1 MIACDNNGSIV
12 VNVNNCSYQLSNSD
26 DYTDFLLWL
35 TSPNPADSIDD
46 SAFEVD
52 ENVPE
57 EHRELA
63 QRYAE
68 FLSEFAE
75 IRKDRLSSKDEDSGY
90 DQLKSRIN
98 ELIDS
103 FKGDAS

>member
-1 MIACDNNGSIV
+1 MIVCDNNSSIV
-12 VNVNNCSYQLSNSD
+12 VNANNCSYQLSNSD

-90 DQLKSRIN
+90 DQLKSRVN
-98 ELIDS
+98 ELIES

>member
-1 MIACDNNGSIV
+1 MIACDNDGSIV
-12 VNVNNCSYQLSNSD
+12 VNANNCSYQLSSSD
-26 DYTDFLLWL
+26 DYADFLLWL

-90 DQLKSRIN
+90 DQLKSRVN
-98 ELIDS
+98 ELIES

>member
-1 MIACDNNGSIV
+1 MIACDNDGSIV
-12 VNVNNCSYQLSNSD
+12 VNANNCSYQLSSSD
-26 DYTDFLLWL
+26 DYADFLLWL

-90 DQLKSRIN
+90 NQLKSRVN
-98 ELIDS
+98 ELIES

>member
-1 MIACDNNGSIV
+1 MIACDNDGSIV
-12 VNVNNCSYQLSNSD
+12 VNANNCSYQLSSSD
-26 DYTDFLLWL
+26 DYADFLLWL

-90 DQLKSRIN
+90 DQLKSRVN
-98 ELIDS
+98 ELIES
-103 FKGDAS
+103 FKGDVS

>member
-1 MIACDNNGSIV
+1 MITCDNNDSIV
-12 VNVNNCSYQLSNSD
+12 VNANNCSYQLSNSD
-26 DYTDFLLWL
+26 DYADFLLWL
-35 TSPNPADSIDD
+35 TSPNPADSIDG

-68 FLSEFAE
+68 FLTEFAK
-75 IRKDRLSSKDEDSGY
+75 IRAERLSSKDEGGGY
-90 DQLKSRIN
+90 DQLKSRVN

>member
-12 VNVNNCSYQLSNSD
+12 VNANNCSYQLSNSD

-90 DQLKSRIN
+90 DQLKSRVN
-98 ELIDS
+98 ELIES

>member
-12 VNVNNCSYQLSNSD
+12 VNANNCSYQLSNSD
-26 DYTDFLLWL
+26 DYADFLLWL

-57 EHRELA
+57 EHLELV
-63 QRYAE
+63 QRYAA
-68 FLSEFAE
+68 FLTEFAE

-90 DQLKSRIN
+90 DQLKSRVN
-98 ELIDS
+98 ELIES

>member
-1 MIACDNNGSIV
+1 MITCDNNGSIV
-12 VNVNNCSYQLSNSD
+12 VNANNCSYQLSNSD
-26 DYTDFLLWL
+26 DYADFLLWL

-75 IRKDRLSSKDEDSGY
+75 IRKDRLSSKDKDSGY
-90 DQLKSRIN
+90 DQLKSRVN
-98 ELIDS
+98 ELIES

>member
-1 MIACDNNGSIV
+1 MINCDNNGSIV
-12 VNVNNCSYQLSNSD
+12 VNANNCSYKLSNSD

-35 TSPNPADSIDD
+35 TSPNPADSIDG

-52 ENVPE
+52 ESVPE

-68 FLSEFAE
+68 FLTEFAE
-75 IRKDRLSSKDEDSGY
+75 IRAERLSSKGEGSGY
-90 DQLKSRIN
+90 DQLKSRVN
-98 ELIDS
+98 ELISS

>member
-12 VNVNNCSYQLSNSD
+12 VNANNCSYQFSNSD
-26 DYTDFLLWL
+26 DYADFLLWL

-63 QRYAE
+63 QRYAA

-75 IRKDRLSSKDEDSGY
+75 IRKVRLSSKDEDSGY
-90 DQLKSRIN
+90 DQLKSRVN
-98 ELIDS
+98 ELIES

>member
-12 VNVNNCSYQLSNSD
+12 VNANNCSYQLSNSD

-75 IRKDRLSSKDEDSGY
+75 TRKDRLSSKDEDSGY
-90 DQLKSRIN
+90 DQLKSRVN
-98 ELIDS
+98 ELIES

>member
-1 MIACDNNGSIV
+1 MIVCDNNGSIV
-12 VNVNNCSYQLSNSD
+12 VNANNCSYQLSNSD

-90 DQLKSRIN
+90 DQLKSRVN
-98 ELIDS
+98 ELIES